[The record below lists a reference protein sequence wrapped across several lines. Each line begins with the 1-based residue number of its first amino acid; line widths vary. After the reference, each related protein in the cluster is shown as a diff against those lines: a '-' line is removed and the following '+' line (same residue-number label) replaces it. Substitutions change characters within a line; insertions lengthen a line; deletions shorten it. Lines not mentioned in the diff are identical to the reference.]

1 MTMHSD
7 KLRSTLEELQEELH
21 AIDEIDPQTRQM
33 LAEAK
38 AELELALL
46 REDPESIEKGTLIE
60 RLEHAG
66 RGFEQSHPT
75 LSRIV
80 GNLIDVLGQMG
91 I

>member
-1 MTMHSD
+1 MTMHID
-7 KLRSTLEELQEELH
+7 KLRSTLDELQEELH
-21 AIDEIDPQTRQM
+21 AIEQLDPQTRKL

-38 AELELALL
+38 SELDAALQ
-46 REDPESIEKGTLIE
+46 RDDPESIEKESLVE
-60 RLEHAG
+60 RLEGVG
-66 RGFEQSHPT
+66 RDFDQSHPT

>member
-1 MTMHSD
+1 MTLHID

-21 AIDEIDPQTRQM
+21 AIEHLDPQTREM
-33 LAEAK
+33 LAGTK
-38 AELELALL
+38 VELEAALEL
-46 REDPESIEKGTLIE
+46 DDPESIEKESMVE
-60 RLEHAG
+60 RLEEVG
-66 RGFEQSHPT
+66 RDFDQSHPT